1 MNNDW
6 EHNLIKGRIAEVV
19 FELMF
24 REAGGFTVIKFGY
37 ENIVPEL
44 SRYKKIPAAN
54 EALEKI
60 KASPDFV
67 IIAEKTR
74 MVHLVETKYRKNP
87 SFEDNLKMAQK
98 MKENWDPSFLFL
110 ATPEHFYL
118 DEVDSILKNNGK
130 MNFLPYSLI
139 SEELHQKYLKILNE
153 FEPK

>member
-1 MNNDW
+1 MTNNW

-44 SRYKKIPAAN
+44 SRYKGIPEAN

-67 IIAEKTR
+67 IIAQKTKR
-74 MVHLVETKYRKNP
+74 VHLVETKYRKNP
-87 SFEDNLKMAQK
+87 TFEDNLKMAHK
-98 MKENWDPSFLFL
+98 MKESWNPSYLFL

-118 DEVDSILKNNGK
+118 DEVDKVIKNEGK
-130 MNFLPYSLI
+130 MDFLSYSLI
-139 SEELHQKYLKILNE
+139 SQELHDKYLKLLNE